1 MAPDNASPSPPS
13 PEGADPALAREVRQL
28 KQLLMDLQAD
38 LKPALG
44 ASLQERSQE
53 LQRLG
58 GELSQRQDEALVL
71 RRELDAARARCAE
84 LELEVERWQGA
95 ARRGVDEIADKAR
108 AAAERHERET
118 AELIQAVAA
127 ARAQLESSRAQAA
140 ALTQARDAALTDVE
154 RRKARIRVLKAKVVR
169 REVRRIELM
178 RSPSWRI
185 TAPIRW
191 FPKAVHSLLLGG
203 ARLRRRLLRR

>member
-1 MAPDNASPSPPS
+1 MAPDNVSPSPPS
-13 PEGADPALAREVRQL
+13 PEGEDPALAREVRQL

-38 LKPALG
+38 LRPALD
-44 ASLQERSQE
+44 STLRERSQE

-58 GELSQRQDEALVL
+58 GELSQRQDEAQVL
-71 RRELDAARARCAE
+71 RRELDAARARCAA
-84 LELEVERWQGA
+84 LELDVERWQGA
-95 ARRGVDEIADKAR
+95 ARRGVDEVAEKAR
-108 AAAERHERET
+108 AAAERYERET

-127 ARAQLESSRAQAA
+127 ARAQLEASRAQAA
-140 ALTQARDAALTDVE
+140 AMTQARDAALVDVE
-154 RRKARIRVLKAKVVR
+154 RRKARIRALKAKVVR

-178 RSPSWRI
+178 RSPSWKI

-191 FPKAVHSLLLGG
+191 FPRAVHRLLLGG